1 MPSEI
6 NDKNLTTLIRPR
18 YVIKSNNFLKKL
30 FFFLLNLDLKKSLSQ
45 VKWDM
50 VGNASKYIQV
60 LGWQLVT
67 ESYSRSLPSEEFD
80 VDELQEQATEV
91 RWVTRSATEL
101 T

>member
-1 MPSEI
+1 M
-6 NDKNLTTLIRPR
+6 
-18 YVIKSNNFLKKL
+18 
-30 FFFLLNLDLKKSLSQ
+30 
-45 VKWDM
+45 
-50 VGNASKYIQV
+50 
-60 LGWQLVT
+60 T